1 MADKT
6 PIPVDM
12 TRAGLAKETGCN
24 IETIRYYEKIGLLPS
39 PVRTE
44 NNYRVYN
51 WSDVKRLAFIMRLRE
66 LGFTIDRMRDLLTL
80 VDGHEYT
87 CREVHEIT
95 LRHIDNVKAK
105 IRDLRK
111 IQKTL
116 SGMAEECSRGTV
128 PDCPVIDVLYGKS
141 LT

>member
-1 MADKT
+1 MTAKVR
-6 PIPVDM
+6 IPVDM
-12 TRAGLAKETGCN
+12 TRAGLARETGCN
-24 IETIRYYEKIGLLPS
+24 IETIRYYEKISLLPL

-44 NNYRVYN
+44 NNYRIYN

-66 LGFTIDRMRDLLTL
+66 LGFTIEGTRDLLTL

-95 LRHIDNVKAK
+95 LAHIDNVKAK

-116 SGMAEECSRGTV
+116 TGMVEECSRGAV

-141 LT
+141 FA